1 MPPGC
6 AVRDAFRVPDLLSCD
21 DIGRP
26 TRRKPPALQPF
37 ATARATPPPAG
48 APAALAIAAAAS
60 PAWAG
65 KTLDAVKARGQLV
78 CGVNTSGPGFS
89 NADSQGKWTGLDVDF
104 CKAVAAAVL
113 NDASKVKFVPLNS
126 QQRFSSLQAGEI
138 DVLSRNSTWTLTRDA
153 SLGVVFTGINYYD
166 GQGFMVPKKLKID
179 HINKLNGATVCV
191 QAGTTSE
198 KNVADYFGAHG
209 MKYKSVVFDTAEA
222 ITSAF
227 FAGRCQVYTTD
238 MSDLAGA
245 RSKAPNADDYVI
257 LPEVISKEPLGPSV
271 RRGDDEW
278 FGIVRWTLFAMLEAE
293 EDGLTQANVDE
304 QKTSNKDPG
313 VQRLLGVSEDTGKL
327 LGLDAEWAY
336 RIVKQVGNYGE
347 SFERNLGP
355 KAPIGLPR
363 GVNNLWTKGG
373 LMYAPP
379 LR

>member
-1 MPPGC
+1 MSMK
-6 AVRDAFRVPDLLSCD
+6 LS
-21 DIGRP
+21 IS
-26 TRRKPPALQPF
+26 
-37 ATARATPPPAG
+37 
-48 APAALAIAAAAS
+48 AALAIAAIAL
-60 PAWAG
+60 PAHAG
-65 KTLDAVKARGQLV
+65 KTLDGVKTRGQLV

-89 NADSQGKWTGLDVDF
+89 NADSQGRWTGLDVDF
-104 CKAVAAAVL
+104 CRAVAAAVL

-153 SLGVVFTGINYYD
+153 SLGIEFTGINYFD

-179 HINKLNGATVCV
+179 SAKKMNGATVCV

-198 KNVADYFGAHG
+198 KNVADYFGANG
-209 MKYKSVVFDTAEA
+209 MKYKPVVFDTAEA

-245 RSKAPNADDYVI
+245 RTKAPNADDYVI
-257 LPEVISKEPLGPSV
+257 LPQVISKEPLGPAV

-278 FGIVRWTLFAMLEAE
+278 FQIVRWTLFAMIDAE
-293 EDGLTQANVDE
+293 ENGLTQANVDE
-304 QKTSNKDPG
+304 QKASNKDPNI
-313 VQRLLGVSEDTGKL
+313 QRFLGVSEDTGKL
-327 LGLDAEWAY
+327 LGLDPAWAY

-355 KAPIGLPR
+355 KTPVALPR

-379 LR
+379 IR

>member
-1 MPPGC
+1 M
-6 AVRDAFRVPDLLSCD
+6 LT
-21 DIGRP
+21 RP
-26 TRRKPPALQPF
+26 ITL
-37 ATARATPPPAG
+37 T
-48 APAALAIAAAAS
+48 ALAIAASAVVL
-60 PAWAG
+60 PANAG
-65 KTLDAVKARGQLV
+65 KTLDAVKARGQLI

-89 NADSQGKWTGLDVDF
+89 NADSQGRWTGLDVDF
-104 CKAVAAAVL
+104 CRAVAAAVL
-113 NDASKVKFVPLNS
+113 SDAGKVKFVPLNS
-126 QQRFSSLQAGEI
+126 QQRFTSLQSGEI

-153 SLGVVFTGINYYD
+153 SLGVVFTGINYFD

-179 HINKLNGATVCV
+179 SAKKMNGATVCV

-198 KNVADYFGAHG
+198 KNVADYFAANA
-209 MKYKSVVFDTAEA
+209 MKYKPVVFDTAEA

-245 RSKAPNADDYVI
+245 RTKAPNADDYVI
-257 LPEVISKEPLGPSV
+257 LPQVISKEPLGPSV

-278 FGIVRWTLFAMLEAE
+278 FQIVRWTLFAMLEAE
-293 EDGLTQANVDE
+293 EDGLTQANVDQ
-304 QKTSNKDPG
+304 QKTTNKDPG
-313 VQRLLGVSEDTGKL
+313 VQRFLGVSEDTGKL
-327 LGLDAEWAY
+327 LGLDAAWAY

-355 KAPIGLPR
+355 KTPVALPR

-379 LR
+379 IR

>member
-1 MPPGC
+1 MKIQL
-6 AVRDAFRVPDLLSCD
+6 VV
-21 DIGRP
+21 
-26 TRRKPPALQPF
+26 
-37 ATARATPPPAG
+37 
-48 APAALAIAAAAS
+48 PAALAIAAAAS

-65 KTLDAVKARGQLV
+65 KTLDAVKQRGQVV

-113 NDASKVKFVPLNS
+113 NDSSKVKFVPLNS
-126 QQRFSSLQAGEI
+126 QQRFTSLQAGEV

-153 SLGVVFTGINYYD
+153 SLGILFTGINYFD
-166 GQGFMVPKKLKID
+166 GQGFMVPKKLNIANAK
-179 HINKLNGATVCV
+179 KMNGATVCV

-198 KNVADYFGAHG
+198 KNVADYFGANN
-209 MKYKSVVFDTAEA
+209 MKYKPVVFDTAEA

-245 RSKAPNADDYVI
+245 RTKAPKADDYVI

-278 FGIVRWTLFAMLEAE
+278 FEIVRWTLFAMLEAE
-293 EDGLTQANVDE
+293 ENGLTQANVDA
-304 QKTSNKDPG
+304 QKASSKDPN
-313 VQRLLGVSEDTGKL
+313 VQRFLGVSEDTGKL
-327 LGLDAEWAY
+327 LGLDKEWAY

-355 KAPIGLPR
+355 KSPVGLPR

-379 LR
+379 IR

>member
-1 MPPGC
+1 MKIKY
-6 AVRDAFRVPDLLSCD
+6 VV
-21 DIGRP
+21 
-26 TRRKPPALQPF
+26 
-37 ATARATPPPAG
+37 
-48 APAALAIAAAAS
+48 PAALAIAAAAS

-126 QQRFSSLQAGEI
+126 QQRFTSLQAGEV

-153 SLGVVFTGINYYD
+153 SLGIVFTGINYYD
-166 GQGFMVPKKLKID
+166 GQGFMVPKKVKIESA
-179 HINKLNGATVCV
+179 KKMNGATVCV

-198 KNVADYFGAHG
+198 KNVADYFGANN
-209 MKYKSVVFDTAEA
+209 MKYKPVVFDTAEA

-245 RSKAPNADDYVI
+245 RTKAPNPSEYVI
-257 LPEVISKEPLGPSV
+257 LPQVISKEPLGASV

-278 FGIVRWTLFAMLEAE
+278 FEIVRWTQFALLEAE
-293 EDGLTQANVDE
+293 EYGLTQANVDA
-304 QKTSNKDPG
+304 QKKDNKDPG
-313 VQRLLGVSEDTGKL
+313 VQRFLGVSEDTGKL

-336 RIVKQVGNYGE
+336 RIVKAVGNYGE

-355 KAPIGLPR
+355 KTPIGLPR

-379 LR
+379 IR

>member
-1 MPPGC
+1 MKIQHL
-6 AVRDAFRVPDLLSCD
+6 V
-21 DIGRP
+21 
-26 TRRKPPALQPF
+26 
-37 ATARATPPPAG
+37 
-48 APAALAIAAAAS
+48 PAALAIATAAS

-65 KTLDAVKARGQLV
+65 KTLDAVKQRGQVV

-126 QQRFSSLQAGEI
+126 QQRFTSLQAGEV

-153 SLGVVFTGINYYD
+153 SLGILFTGINYFD
-166 GQGFMVPKKLKID
+166 GQGFMVPKKLNIANAK
-179 HINKLNGATVCV
+179 KMNGATVCV

-198 KNVADYFGAHG
+198 KNVADYFGANN
-209 MKYKSVVFDTAEA
+209 MKYKPVVFDTAEA

-245 RSKAPNADDYVI
+245 RTKAPKADDYAI

-278 FGIVRWTLFAMLEAE
+278 FEIVRWTLFAMLEAE
-293 EDGLTQANVDE
+293 EDGLTQANVDAE
-304 QKTSNKDPG
+304 KASSKDPG
-313 VQRLLGVSEDTGKL
+313 VQRFLGVSEDTGKL
-327 LGLDAEWAY
+327 LGLDKEWAY

-355 KAPIGLPR
+355 KSPVGLPR

-379 LR
+379 IR

>member
-1 MPPGC
+1 MSLKHLVMT
-6 AVRDAFRVPDLLSCD
+6 AV
-21 DIGRP
+21 
-26 TRRKPPALQPF
+26 
-37 ATARATPPPAG
+37 
-48 APAALAIAAAAS
+48 AIASVGLATTAQ
-60 PAWAG
+60 AG
-65 KTLDAVKARGQLV
+65 KTLDAVKARGQV
-78 CGVNTSGPGFS
+78 ICGVNTSGPGFS

-104 CKAVAAAVL
+104 CRSVAAAVL
-113 NDASKVKFVPLNS
+113 KDASKVKYVPLNS
-126 QQRFSSLQAGEI
+126 QQRFASLQAGEI

-179 HINKLNGATVCV
+179 SAKKMNGATVCV

-198 KNVADYFGAHG
+198 KNVADYFGANAL
-209 MKYKSVVFDTAEA
+209 KYKPVVFDTAEA

-245 RSKAPNADDYVI
+245 RTKAPNADDYVI
-257 LPEVISKEPLGPSV
+257 LPQVISKEPLGPSV

-278 FGIVRWTLFAMLEAE
+278 FEIVRWTLFAQLEAE
-293 EDGLTQANVDE
+293 ENGLTQANVDQ

-313 VQRLLGVSEDTGKL
+313 VQRFLGASEDTGKL

-355 KAPIGLPR
+355 KSPVGLPR

-379 LR
+379 IR

>member
-1 MPPGC
+1 MK
-6 AVRDAFRVPDLLSCD
+6 LS
-21 DIGRP
+21 I
-26 TRRKPPALQPF
+26 
-37 ATARATPPPAG
+37 
-48 APAALAIAAAAS
+48 PAALAIAAVAL
-60 PAWAG
+60 PAHAG

-89 NADSQGKWTGLDVDF
+89 NADSQGRWTGLDVDF
-104 CKAVAAAVL
+104 CRAVAAAVL
-113 NDASKVKFVPLNS
+113 SDASKVKFVPLNS

-153 SLGVVFTGINYYD
+153 SLGVVFAGINYFD

-179 HINKLNGATVCV
+179 SAKKMNGATVCV

-198 KNVADYFGAHG
+198 KNVADYFGANG
-209 MKYKSVVFDTAEA
+209 MKYKPVVFDTAEA

-227 FAGRCQVYTTD
+227 FSGRCQVYTTD

-245 RSKAPNADDYVI
+245 RTKAPNADDYVI
-257 LPEVISKEPLGPSV
+257 LPQVISKEPLGPSV

-278 FGIVRWTLFAMLEAE
+278 FQIVRWTMYAMIEAE

-313 VQRLLGVSEDTGKL
+313 VQRFLGVSEDTGKL
-327 LGLDAEWAY
+327 LGLDAAWAY

-355 KAPIGLPR
+355 KTPVGLPR

-379 LR
+379 IR

>member
-1 MPPGC
+1 MKIQL
-6 AVRDAFRVPDLLSCD
+6 VV
-21 DIGRP
+21 
-26 TRRKPPALQPF
+26 
-37 ATARATPPPAG
+37 
-48 APAALAIAAAAS
+48 PAALAIAAAAS

-65 KTLDAVKARGQLV
+65 KTLDAVKQRGQVV

-113 NDASKVKFVPLNS
+113 NDSSKVKFVPLNS
-126 QQRFSSLQAGEI
+126 QQRFTSLQAGEV

-153 SLGVVFTGINYYD
+153 SLGILFTGINYFD
-166 GQGFMVPKKLKID
+166 GQGFMVPKKLNIANAK
-179 HINKLNGATVCV
+179 KMNGATVCV

-198 KNVADYFGAHG
+198 KNVADYFGANG
-209 MKYKSVVFDTAEA
+209 MKYKPVVFDTAEA

-245 RSKAPNADDYVI
+245 RTKAPKADDYVI

-278 FGIVRWTLFAMLEAE
+278 FEIVRWTLFAMLEAE
-293 EDGLTQANVDE
+293 EDGLTQANVDA
-304 QKTSNKDPG
+304 QKATSKDPG
-313 VQRLLGVSEDTGKL
+313 VQRFLGVSEDTGKL
-327 LGLDAEWAY
+327 LGLDKEWAY

-355 KAPIGLPR
+355 KSPVGLPR

-379 LR
+379 IR

>member
-1 MPPGC
+1 MS
-6 AVRDAFRVPDLLSCD
+6 L
-21 DIGRP
+21 
-26 TRRKPPALQPF
+26 KPLIPL
-37 ATARATPPPAG
+37 
-48 APAALAIAAAAS
+48 ALAVSAAAFS
-60 PAWAG
+60 LPAHAG
-65 KTLDAVKARGQLV
+65 KTLDAVKARGQVV

-89 NADSQGKWTGLDVDF
+89 NADSQGRWTGLDVDF
-104 CKAVAAAVL
+104 CRAVAAAVL
-113 NDASKVKFVPLNS
+113 SDANKVKFVPLNS

-153 SLGVVFTGINYYD
+153 SLGVVFTGINYFD

-179 HINKLNGATVCV
+179 SAKKMNGATVCV

-198 KNVADYFGAHG
+198 KNVADYFGANG

-245 RSKAPNADDYVI
+245 RTKAPKPDDYVI
-257 LPEVISKEPLGPSV
+257 LPQVISKEPLGPSV

-278 FGIVRWTLFAMLEAE
+278 FQIVRWTGFAMLEAE
-293 EDGLTQANVDE
+293 ENGLTQANVDA
-304 QKTSNKDPG
+304 QKKENKDPV
-313 VQRLLGVSEDTGKL
+313 VQRFLGVSEDTGKL
-327 LGLDAEWAY
+327 LGLDADWAY

-355 KAPIGLPR
+355 KSPSKLPR

-379 LR
+379 IR

>member
-1 MPPGC
+1 MKTKY
-6 AVRDAFRVPDLLSCD
+6 VV
-21 DIGRP
+21 
-26 TRRKPPALQPF
+26 
-37 ATARATPPPAG
+37 
-48 APAALAIAAAAS
+48 PAALAIAAATS

-113 NDASKVKFVPLNS
+113 SDASKVKFVPLNS
-126 QQRFSSLQAGEI
+126 QQRFTSLQAGEV

-153 SLGVVFTGINYYD
+153 SLGIVFTGINYYD
-166 GQGFMVPKKLKID
+166 GQGFMVPKKVKIESA
-179 HINKLNGATVCV
+179 KKMNGATVCV

-198 KNVADYFGAHG
+198 KNVADYFGANN
-209 MKYKSVVFDTAEA
+209 MKYKPVVFDTAEA

-245 RSKAPNADDYVI
+245 RTKAPKADDYVI

-278 FGIVRWTLFAMLEAE
+278 FEIVRWTLFAMLEAE
-293 EDGLTQANVDE
+293 ENGLTQANVDA
-304 QKTSNKDPG
+304 QKASSKDPS
-313 VQRLLGVSEDTGKL
+313 VQRFLGVSEDTGKL
-327 LGLDAEWAY
+327 LGLDKEWAY
-336 RIVKQVGNYGE
+336 RVVKQVGNYGE

-355 KAPIGLPR
+355 KSPVGLPR

-379 LR
+379 IR